1 MGMAASQARLLA
13 LTSRMHDIE
22 LRAQNLESQ
31 KLSLATQEDAAYQ
44 KYCDALDATKIQVGK
59 TDISTGKISYVDANF
74 KSVCGFQFENVRQYS
89 LINNLTGK
97 VIVSPDIKA
106 LYEQY
111 GQDRYTF
118 AWAALGYGDQFG
130 WSGADGPFSVANS
143 NPPTSMFLGSG
154 GWEFI
159 GIGTN
164 ENYGTDPGQDLI
176 PTPNPDA
183 SGLGLWDENDMP
195 AIGCGTD
202 LYMTEAEYLVFL
214 QHQDDDVLMGI
225 YDELLESSRNE
236 DPVSKRKQLLKEF
249 RDTLYSKYG
258 QEILNAM
265 NQNKNWPPEDPA
277 EQPTDIPQNLQN
289 NTDWENLQSEFRREF
304 TYYENLWDQID
315 KAGGCEVIDEQYIS
329 GDEGTEW
336 FNNMITSGL
345 VSIYML
351 DTTKTDKG
359 WEVTTIA
366 TSVGNN
372 YLQEVNDEEKAKKA
386 EAEYDHE
393 MKIINRKDTKFDT
406 ALKKLETEENACKTE
421 IDSIKKVKDENIE
434 RTFNLFS

>member
-59 TDISTGKISYVDANF
+59 WDTSTGKMSYVDANF
-74 KSVCGFQFENVRQYS
+74 KSVCGFQLENKCQYS

-97 VIVSPDIKA
+97 VIVTPEIQA

-111 GQDRYTF
+111 GSDCYTF
-118 AWAALGYGDQFG
+118 AWVAAGYEDQFHWNLG
-130 WSGADGPFSVANS
+130 NGPVGNFNNYADPQS
-143 NPPTSMFLGSG
+143 
-154 GWEFI
+154 I
-159 GIGTN
+159 GIGTG
-164 ENYGTDPGQDLI
+164 ETTEELEELYPYPDPVS
-176 PTPNPDA
+176 NPDPFWPT
-183 SGLGLWDENDMP
+183 SEPMP
-195 AIGCGTD
+195 AIGYGAD
-202 LYMTEAEYLVFL
+202 RYMTEPEYLVFL
-214 QHQDDDVLMGI
+214 MHYEDDEKLAKA
-225 YDELLESSRNE
+225 YDDLLASSRNG

-249 RDTLYSKYG
+249 RDYLYSEYG

-265 NQNKNWPPEDPA
+265 NQNKNGDPENPS
-277 EQPTDIPQNLQN
+277 EQPTDIPDDLNG
-289 NTDWENLQSEFRREF
+289 NTDWNNLNSEFRRQF
-304 TYYENLWDQID
+304 SYYQNLWEQIN

-336 FNNMITSGL
+336 FNNMVSSGL

-351 DTTKTDKG
+351 DTSKTKG

-386 EAEYDHE
+386 EAEYEHE
-393 MKIINRKDTKFDT
+393 MKVINRKDTKFDT

-421 IDSIKKVKDENIE
+421 IDSIKKVKDENID

>member
-44 KYCDALDATKIQVGK
+44 KYCDALDAKKIQ
-59 TDISTGKISYVDANF
+59 IGKIDSSSAKMSYVDANF
-74 KSVCGFQFENVRQYS
+74 KTVCGFQLDNKCQYS

-97 VIVSPDIKA
+97 VIVPQEIKD

-111 GQDRYTF
+111 SSDSYTF
-118 AWAALGYGDQFG
+118 AWAALGYNDQFG
-130 WSGADGPFSVANS
+130 WSGPVGPFGGEFQV
-143 NPPTSMFLGSG
+143 SG
-154 GWEFI
+154 GREFI

-164 ENYGTDPGQDLI
+164 INYPPGNDFV
-176 PTPNPDA
+176 PNPGPNSD
-183 SGLGLWDENDMP
+183 GLWDENNMP
-195 AIGCGTD
+195 AIGHGTD

-214 QHQDDDVLMGI
+214 QHQDDTVLMNS
-225 YDELLESSRNE
+225 YNALLDSSRNQS
-236 DPVSKRKQLLKEF
+236 PVGKRKQLFKEF
-249 RDTLYSKYG
+249 RDTLYGNYG

-265 NQNKNWPPEDPA
+265 NQNKNLSVLDPA
-277 EQPTDIPQNLQN
+277 YPPPSVEIPDDLKNNIDWDNLN
-289 NTDWENLQSEFRREF
+289 SEFRRQF
-304 TYYENLWDQID
+304 SYYQKLWEQID
-315 KAGGCEVIDEQYIS
+315 NAGGCETIEEQYIS

-336 FNNMITSGL
+336 FNNMVTSGL

-351 DTTKTDKG
+351 DTSKNKG

-386 EAEYDHE
+386 EAEYEHE

-421 IDSIKKVKDENIE
+421 IDSIKKVKDENID